1 MAVRSTGMFH
11 ADQLRDKLRQLEREL
26 KRSPS
31 SVDAAAER
39 VESPTEGPPTEA
51 PANPDPAVPERPKP
65 Q

>member
-39 VESPTEGPPTEA
+39 VESPTEGSA
-51 PANPDPAVPERPKP
+51 SPDPAVPELPKP